1 MPPVTNVILIV
12 EDEESLRLFYEEEL
26 TAEGYDVL
34 SAQNGREAIQQMEE
48 AEKRLNAIAL
58 LRSRQGIDNATEE
71 QIAAEMAAIVER
83 EKQASR
89 AVTTTNEAIDQ
100 GKAKTEQNAQIK
112 QRLLEIS
119 LQLKEAEAANNSEL
133 VDHLKHSEDLYKG
146 ILKYKDAEDGY
157 GMAVREANA
166 ELAKRQQMLS
176 KGSQTGSEFEQVRA
190 KYIEGLSRFTS
201 SLSPEELKA
210 RQENSQRYHELTR
223 LNPELLNVGGA
234 ASRMANAAGMTEPE
248 RQRAEAAGRTSS
260 PGAAA
265 DADKIATET
274 TLQKAVEFLKE
285 LTGKLPQPVLV

>member
-1 MPPVTNVILIV
+1 
-12 EDEESLRLFYEEEL
+12 
-26 TAEGYDVL
+26 
-34 SAQNGREAIQQMEE
+34 
-48 AEKRLNAIAL
+48 
-58 LRSRQGIDNATEE
+58 
-71 QIAAEMAAIVER
+71 
-83 EKQASR
+83 
-89 AVTTTNEAIDQ
+89 
-100 GKAKTEQNAQIK
+100 
-112 QRLLEIS
+112 
-119 LQLKEAEAANNSEL
+119 
-133 VDHLKHSEDLYKG
+133 
-146 ILKYKDAEDGY
+146 
-157 GMAVREANA
+157 MAVREANA

-190 KYIEGLSRFTS
+190 KYIEGLSRFTN

-260 PGAAA
+260 PGAAGEA
-265 DADKIATET
+265 TQMATES